1 MAQMTL
7 YRRRGWGSALIEAQ
21 LAWYA
26 MPVELVEVGDVLR
39 DAGARE
45 DLIRINPAGQLP
57 ALILPDGRMMTES
70 AAITLYL
77 ADLAGRADL
86 VPEPAAP
93 ERADFLRWL
102 IFIVAQIYPCFTFG
116 DAPARYVGD
125 PQAQEEMQ
133 QRIFVR
139 AEQMWRAF
147 GQAAAPNGSWFLGD
161 RLSTL
166 DLYLGV
172 MTCWRPGPDWF
183 RAHLPRVHAIG
194 QAIRGEPRVAPVFA
208 ANFDD

>member
-1 MAQMTL
+1 MAQMAL

-26 MPVELVEVGDVLR
+26 MPVELVEIGDVFR
-39 DAGARE
+39 DAGARD
-45 DLIRINPAGQLP
+45 DLIRINPAGQVP

-93 ERADFLRWL
+93 ERAYFLRWL

-116 DAPARYVGD
+116 DAPARYVSD
-125 PQAQEEMQ
+125 PKAQEEMQ
-133 QRIFVR
+133 QRIFAR
-139 AEQMWRAF
+139 AEQMWRAL
-147 GQAAAPNGSWFLGD
+147 GAAAAPDGPWFLGD
-161 RLSTL
+161 RLSAL

-172 MTCWRPGPDWF
+172 MTYWEPGPDWF

-194 QAIRGEPRVAPVFA
+194 QAVRDEPRLAPVFA